1 MPEMVTSLV
10 ILRKL
15 CETLCREGYFVRIPT
30 IRRGCWWL
38 AVDLGTLFGFRTTDT
53 EERISG
59 GHNCN

>member
-15 CETLCREGYFVRIPT
+15 CETLCREGYFGRIST

-38 AVDLGTLFGFRTTDT
+38 AVGPQNVVRVSND
-53 EERISG
+53 
-59 GHNCN
+59 